1 MNSVWVRL
9 SQKQHVTLEAEETWT
24 EAGPKG
30 SSGPIVLSGPGTTPL
45 PQNGTRLRQQLSFSF
60 SLCSCVQLLDG
71 GVAEQ

>member
-1 MNSVWVRL
+1 MNSLWVRL
-9 SQKQHVTLEAEETWT
+9 SQKQHVTLEAEETGT
-24 EAGPKG
+24 EPAPKG